1 MHIVYN
7 LWNYKQMFWK
17 CFSNWNESLLICFSS
32 WIRSPSQSMTTF
44 SVSSNEREIHFAPKP
59 NTPATHPKH
68 IYSNFETTFFWK
80 LIFVFS
86 VCIYFH
92 RRHGQR
98 GREFNYRKHWAVSD
112 KVCQLTHYILYLR
125 MFDVFFLV
133 FIRNALNI
141 VKDDLIVKVDE
152 LTGEIEILREELN
165 TANQAR
171 TKLRQK
177 VSDLEDELKQNKT
190 LAKAHGESI
199 LSTGIVVRRFMFFSS
214 FVRSSFRSRRRRRCA
229 DGATQTFH

>member
-1 MHIVYN
+1 MPVDSSHIV
-7 LWNYKQMFWK
+7 F
-17 CFSNWNESLLICFSS
+17 
-32 WIRSPSQSMTTF
+32 P
-44 SVSSNEREIHFAPKP
+44 
-59 NTPATHPKH
+59 
-68 IYSNFETTFFWK
+68 
-80 LIFVFS
+80 
-86 VCIYFH
+86 
-92 RRHGQR
+92 
-98 GREFNYRKHWAVSD
+98 
-112 KVCQLTHYILYLR
+112 
-125 MFDVFFLV
+125 DVWRFFFLV

-199 LSTGIVVRRFMFFSS
+199 IIDGYSRSSINVFFFSICS
-214 FVRSSFRSRRRRRCA
+214 QLIQIKKTKAMCQWRNANVSLGLKWHVCWWKEIK
-229 DGATQTFH
+229 